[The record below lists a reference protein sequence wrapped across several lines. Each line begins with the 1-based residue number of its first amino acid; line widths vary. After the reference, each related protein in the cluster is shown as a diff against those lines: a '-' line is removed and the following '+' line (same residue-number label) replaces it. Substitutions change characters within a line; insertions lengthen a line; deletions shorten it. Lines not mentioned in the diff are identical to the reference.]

1 VAVPTVP
8 DFTASQFVAESHLDA
23 LGTVLNFLMNPPRC
37 YAYKSANG
45 SLASANWDA
54 LSLTAESYDSHA
66 CHDNSTN
73 NTRVSF
79 PETGLYTI
87 KANITFDV
95 NTNGIRGLNIRKGA
109 AAVQTAGTD
118 LIMLTPDANG
128 TSQTR
133 VTASIDHQ
141 ATAGEYAEIF
151 AYQNSGGGL
160 SVLGGG
166 AGLSFLSIRWVARTV

>member
-1 VAVPTVP
+1 LVVPTAP
-8 DFTASQFVAESHLDA
+8 DWGASETITEAKLDSIS
-23 LGTVLNFLMNPPRC
+23 TVLNFVMNPPRC

-66 CHDNSTN
+66 AHDNSTN

-79 PETGLYTI
+79 PETGLYAI

-109 AAVQTAGTD
+109 AGVQTAGTD

-133 VTASIDHQ
+133 VTASVDHQ